1 MSIPGKDFILL
12 QFSLTMRAAAAIL
25 LLLVVKAKAN
35 KGSLRLAGTW
45 GAWLLLAFLCAA
57 TGIFTMW

>member
-35 KGSLRLAGTW
+35 KGSLRLAGT
-45 GAWLLLAFLCAA
+45 
-57 TGIFTMW
+57 